1 MATFVLMTKLGTGAM
16 RDSEGRREMGRA
28 WIDRVHER
36 VPGVRFLAH
45 YAIFGPYDF
54 MDIYEAPDAESAHR
68 VALIS
73 RSEGAVSVE
82 TWGATKYDEFLRM
95 LDEVD

>member
-1 MATFVLMTKLGTGAM
+1 MATFILMTRLGAGAM
-16 RDSEGRREMGRA
+16 RDSEGRREMGRE

-45 YAIFGPYDF
+45 YAVFGPYDF
-54 MDIYEAPDAESAHR
+54 MDIYEAPDAESAQR

-73 RSEGAVSVE
+73 RSEGAVTVE
-82 TWGATKYDEFLRM
+82 TWGATEYKRFLKL